1 MRETTVA
8 ASLVID
14 MVAQLAESGIS
25 ADEVCRCARMD
36 PAILQRPNDRIPGS
50 TVHRLWQVAEQLTG
64 DPLIG
69 LHFAERFRTGAI
81 SILGYVFLNCASAR
95 DALDRLARFAALM
108 NDGLHVQLADEGDQ
122 TVVRLRPV
130 EGMDNFV
137 ERDGRHVME
146 TLAAGSVL
154 NLRGMTGAPFIPT
167 MVAFRHSAAGSVA
180 EYHRVFRTMVRF
192 GQEENRVAF
201 SRRDLDTKIPAA
213 DPALLALFE
222 GHARVQLGSL
232 EQLQGTS
239 GRVARLIAAQ
249 LAGSVP
255 SMDSIAASLAMS
267 GRQLQRAVR
276 EEGTTY
282 QALLDQVRR
291 DRALAQ
297 LRLPGTTAAEVALLL
312 GFSEASA
319 FTRAFRR
326 WTGLTPGAY
335 AAGNEPPHR

>member
-14 MVAQLAESGIS
+14 MIAQLVESGIA
-25 ADEVCRCARMD
+25 ADEVCRRARID
-36 PAILQRPNDRIPGS
+36 PAILQRPNDRLPGS
-50 TVHRLWQVAEQLTG
+50 SVLRLWQVAEQLSG
-64 DPLIG
+64 NPLIG
-69 LHFAERFRTGAI
+69 LHFAEHFRTGAI
-81 SILGYVFLNCASAR
+81 SILGYVFLNCDSASE
-95 DALDRLARFAALM
+95 ALNRFARFATLM
-108 NDGLHVQLADEGDQ
+108 NDGLRVELATEGDQ
-122 TVVRLRPV
+122 TVVRFQPV
-130 EGMDNFV
+130 DGMDNFL
-137 ERDGRHVME
+137 ERDGRQAME
-146 TLAAGSVL
+146 TLAAGTVL
-154 NLRGMTGAPFIPT
+154 NLRAMTGVALIPT
-167 MVAFRHSAAGSVA
+167 MVAFRHSAAGPVA

-192 GQEENRVAF
+192 GYGEDRLTFA
-201 SRRDLDTKIPAA
+201 RRDLDTKIPAA
-213 DPALLALFE
+213 DPSLLALFE
-222 GHARVQLGSL
+222 GHARVQLENL
-232 EQLQGTS
+232 ERLGGTS

-249 LAGSVP
+249 LTGSVP
-255 SMDSIAASLAMS
+255 SMDAIASSLAMS

-291 DRALAQ
+291 ERALAQ

-335 AAGNEPPHR
+335 ASGSEPQLR